1 MRKPSHALAIL
12 LVAGLLSSTAFAQSS
27 AWVDR
32 LTEKWN
38 VAGAVIAPPPP
49 SQEASNLLAMRCAAR
64 AATGNAANALAQA
77 GWVPFLHLD
86 RTTTRD
92 DIEVIGG
99 MAAAN
104 TFCEPTA
111 FNLFVFVGGRF
122 AGTLSPAPMTP
133 AHDGAAGAVRL
144 AGPDAIATEFARYM
158 PADTECCPSSVVRV
172 TYRVNRVGP
181 APQLEAVETRRV
193 R

>member
-1 MRKPSHALAIL
+1 MNIL
-12 LVAGLLSSTAFAQSS
+12 CRAVAFLFVAGLAGATAFAQSS
-27 AWVDR
+27 WVDR
-32 LTEKWN
+32 PLETWN
-38 VAGAVIAPPPP
+38 VAGARVAPPPP
-49 SQEASNLLAMRCAAR
+49 SQEASKPLATRCAAR
-64 AATGNAANALAQA
+64 AVTGGAANTLAQA

-99 MAAAN
+99 MAAGN
-104 TFCEPTA
+104 TFCEPTV

-122 AGTLSPAPMTP
+122 AGTLSPGPMTP

-144 AGPDAIATEFARYM
+144 AGPDAIATEFARYT

-172 TYRVNRVGP
+172 TYRIDRTGP
-181 APQLEAVETRRV
+181 VPVLAAVETRKV